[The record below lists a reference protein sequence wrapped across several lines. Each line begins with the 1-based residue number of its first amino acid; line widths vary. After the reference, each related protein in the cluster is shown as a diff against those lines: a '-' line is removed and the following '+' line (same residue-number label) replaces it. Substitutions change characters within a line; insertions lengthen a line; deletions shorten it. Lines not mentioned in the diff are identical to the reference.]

1 MYSKTKNVLYPVSIA
16 ERRQELV
23 LEILYF
29 MKYLKFPRLCV
40 FSILSE
46 PRCLGPG
53 PHVKIKLFR
62 FLS

>member
-46 PRCLGPG
+46 PRYVSVRVLM
-53 PHVKIKLFR
+53 
-62 FLS
+62 